1 MGESPFRAG
10 RLFSPSRTNGSQPGF
25 ASSPGHLASQ
35 IGRYSDAPEESERAW
50 RDALFETALGL
61 LFGATILAGLFGMVV
76 PRPRFDSL
84 VALFF
89 GHALPIG
96 VAWRLRRLPQAARV
110 GLAFLPLLGLA
121 FQLFTRV
128 GFVQNV
134 ATLLAIAS
142 ALLALWLGIRYAL
155 AYACLCG
162 LCFVA
167 AGVSISLGHPR
178 LDDSFVDPYRMAN
191 WTRTGVTFVLM
202 TTVLVV
208 CISWI
213 VDRVEKNARGRA
225 KAHDLLRLLNRR
237 LENAK
242 EEERR
247 HLARELHDEFG
258 QSLTAIKLMLKLA
271 ERQSPEVSSKL
282 ASATD
287 VVDELIRRVRQ
298 LSLDLSPPLLQEAG
312 LVAAIRAFVETQA
325 GLADLAIDLDLT
337 VEGRFPGELET
348 TIFRVVQESITNAL
362 RHAHAT
368 RLRVVLHRLGGELF
382 VSVADDGSGYDLDEV
397 LQSAARGEHFG
408 VVGMRERVR
417 GLGGSFAVDS
427 GPGQGTAVSA
437 TFPVAAPL

>member
-1 MGESPFRAG
+1 MGESQFRDG
-10 RLFSPSRTNGSQPGF
+10 RFFSRSRTNGSQPGF
-25 ASSPGHLASQ
+25 GSTAGQLASQ

-61 LFGATILAGLFGMVV
+61 LFGATILTGLLGSLL
-76 PRPRFDSL
+76 PRPRLDLL
-84 VALFF
+84 VVVFF
-89 GHALPIG
+89 GHALLIG
-96 VAWRLRRLPQAARV
+96 AAWRLKGLPRTVRV
-110 GLAFLPLLGLA
+110 GLAFLPLLGLSY
-121 FQLFTRV
+121 QLFTHV

-134 ATLLAIAS
+134 PTLLAIAC
-142 ALLALWLGIRYAL
+142 ALLALWLGVRYAL
-155 AYACLCG
+155 AYVCLCG

-178 LDDSFVDPYRMAN
+178 LDASSFDPYNVAN

-202 TTVLVV
+202 ATVLVA

-213 VDRVEKNARGRA
+213 IERVEKNARGRA

-271 ERQSPEVSSKL
+271 ERHSPDVASKL

-298 LSLDLSPPLLQEAG
+298 LSLDLSPPLLQEVG
-312 LVAAIRAFVETQA
+312 LVAAIRAYVETLA
-325 GLADLAIDLDLT
+325 GLGDLAIDLDLA
-337 VEGRFPGELET
+337 VEGRFPSELET

-368 RLRVVLHRLGGELF
+368 RLRVVLHDLDGELF
-382 VSVADDGSGYDLDEV
+382 VSVADDGSGYDLDEA

-437 TFPVAAPL
+437 TFPVAASP